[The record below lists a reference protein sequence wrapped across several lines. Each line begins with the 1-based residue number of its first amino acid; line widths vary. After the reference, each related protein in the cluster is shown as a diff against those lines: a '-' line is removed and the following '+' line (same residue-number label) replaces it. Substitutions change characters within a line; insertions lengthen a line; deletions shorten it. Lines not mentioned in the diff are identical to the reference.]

1 MGGSQS
7 TQQQTK
13 RPDMS
18 VIVDKMITDPS
29 VPTIELLKMRD
40 AIFTQKS
47 TINKSQEEALRIVLD
62 SIDQTK
68 KANESYK
75 RLNQAIRT
83 RTNSARVRV
92 SNKNKNT

>member
-7 TQQQTK
+7 TQQQSK

-29 VPTIELLKMRD
+29 VPTTELLKMRD

-92 SNKNKNT
+92 SNRNKNT